1 MKVELIL
8 QIIFSEQE
16 KIRVFKRDFNIKIT
30 ILFLKK
36 KKEIFLKERIKEEKI
51 KKRKKGIK
59 KYEKTNWKKK
69 IYRRN

>member
-36 KKEIFLKERIKEEKI
+36 KERNFF
-51 KKRKKGIK
+51 KRKNKGRK
-59 KYEKTNWKKK
+59 N
-69 IYRRN
+69 